1 METIKC
7 CYKIVSKIIYPSM
20 EKNQLI
26 DVNTKMFEWYLIDM
40 YMYVDIKTHDR
51 PSERMKGKQNKDK
64 DVLVKAKQKTNFGFS
79 RAMRHSHQKVKII
92 LTIH

>member
-1 METIKC
+1 
-7 CYKIVSKIIYPSM
+7 M

-51 PSERMKGKQNKDK
+51 PSERMKEKQNKDK